1 MAAPDLNTSRKRE
14 VKEAIREATGRLHTK
29 EVIGAEA
36 GGRLGI
42 GCEKMRW
49 LSNDY
54 DSNRHSMVVDGIGR
68 RQ

>member
-42 GCEKMRW
+42 GCEKMR
-49 LSNDY
+49 
-54 DSNRHSMVVDGIGR
+54 
-68 RQ
+68 